1 MTATAQYETDFYAW
15 TQNQVA
21 LLRAAK
27 FGQLDIT
34 NLIEEIEDMG
44 KSQRRELE
52 SRLVIL
58 LAHLLKWQYQ
68 PTERSRSWEAS
79 IQVQRS
85 SLRRLLRDNPSLRAR
100 MREFVD
106 SAYPDA
112 VTVAWG
118 ETGLER
124 NIFPQGCPYANQQ
137 ILEETFFP
145 A

>member
-1 MTATAQYETDFYAW
+1 MTTTTLYDTDFYAW
-15 TQNQVA
+15 TQNQAA
-21 LLRAAK
+21 LLREAK
-27 FGQLDIT
+27 FGQLDLT
-34 NLIEEIEDMG
+34 NLIEEIEEMG

-52 SRLVIL
+52 SRLVVLI
-58 LAHLLKWQYQ
+58 AHLLKWHYQ
-68 PTERSRSWEAS
+68 PGQRSRSWEAS

-124 NIFPQGCPYANQQ
+124 SVFPQACPYANKE